1 DYAAAMRFVREVD
14 SGAVLVNAST
24 RLHDGREFGLGGA
37 IGISTARIHAR
48 GPVSLEDLTCQKYVV
63 LGTGQLRQ
71 PHPVPTT
78 YEDAIM
84 LKRPS

>member
-1 DYAAAMRFVREVD
+1 
-14 SGAVLVNAST
+14 LINAST
-24 RLHDGREFGLGGA
+24 RLNDGDEYGHGPEIANSPFR
-37 IGISTARIHAR
+37 THAR
-48 GPVSLEDLTCQKYVV
+48 GPLTLDRLTCEKYVV

-71 PHPVPTT
+71 PHPVPVA

>member
-1 DYAAAMRFVREVD
+1 
-14 SGAVLVNAST
+14 
-24 RLHDGREFGLGGA
+24 
-37 IGISTARIHAR
+37 
-48 GPVSLEDLTCQKYVV
+48 V

-71 PHPVPTT
+71 PHPVPQA

>member
-1 DYAAAMRFVREVD
+1 
-14 SGAVLVNAST
+14 
-24 RLHDGREFGLGGA
+24 
-37 IGISTARIHAR
+37 
-48 GPVSLEDLTCQKYVV
+48 V

-71 PHPVPTT
+71 PHPVPVT